1 MFARV
6 MSGQM
11 DPGEIDRFTSMIEDD
26 VIPAAEKLAGFEG
39 GYWLAD
45 RESGSVIGVTMFK
58 SEEALRQSAAR
69 AERIREDASRNAGL
83 PVPSFKSYEV
93 VASTGSEKLRRA
105 A

>member
-1 MFARV
+1 MYARV
-6 MSGQM
+6 MSGQIG
-11 DPGEIDRFTSMIEDD
+11 PGEIDRFIHMIEGD
-26 VIPAAEKLAGFEG
+26 VIPAAGKLKGFEG

-45 RESGSVIGVTMFK
+45 RDSGSILGITMFE
-58 SEEALRQSAAR
+58 SEEALRESAAS

-83 PVPSFKSYEV
+83 PVPSFTSYEV

>member
-6 MSGQM
+6 MSGRIGR
-11 DPGEIDRFTSMIEDD
+11 GEIDRFIHMIEGD
-26 VIPAAEKLAGFEG
+26 VIPAANKLPGFEG

-45 RESGSVIGVTMFK
+45 RDSGSVMGITMYE
-58 SEEALRQSAAR
+58 SEEALRESAAG
-69 AERIREDASRNAGL
+69 AERIQEDASRRAGL
-83 PVPSFKSYEV
+83 PVPTFTSYEV